1 MPLRFNLLGF
11 CCETVTFF
19 SRLWHLSSVL
29 RESGEGHIHRV
40 VCSGTRMPST
50 SSFLSKPLWAVPG
63 PTISVFIPHPL
74 CPPEEAC
81 LLILYRLLF
90 KHNQRGNG
98 DQENS
103 LQMKLESRVCVHTY
117 LTASSSPAT
126 LMSVVL
132 TVLVARRPI

>member
-1 MPLRFNLLGF
+1 MPLMFNLLGL

-40 VCSGTRMPST
+40 VCSGARMPSK
-50 SSFLSKPLWAVPG
+50 SSFLSKPLWAVP
-63 PTISVFIPHPL
+63 TISVFVPHPL
-74 CPPEEAC
+74 CPPEEAY
-81 LLILYRLLF
+81 LLILYQLLF

-103 LQMKLESRVCVHTY
+103 LQMKLDSRVCVHTY
-117 LTASSSPAT
+117 LTASPSPAT

-132 TVLVARRPI
+132 TAPVARRPI